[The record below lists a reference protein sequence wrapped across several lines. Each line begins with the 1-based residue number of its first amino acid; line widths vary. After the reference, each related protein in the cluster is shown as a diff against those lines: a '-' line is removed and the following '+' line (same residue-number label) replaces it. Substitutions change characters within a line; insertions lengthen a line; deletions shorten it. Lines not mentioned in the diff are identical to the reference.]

1 MDKNNE
7 RNFRRHRKSC
17 RLHWTVCC
25 LSLLLFSACT
35 TDTNLPDAEQADRL
49 PLSLQ
54 MELPK
59 QLTVVVTRAGEGK
72 ATTGNPT
79 RNGIEIKKVRVMQ
92 FDQTAPD
99 EDTYNIRKTYSKE
112 TTGTT
117 TDWFTQTD
125 GGLITINTSTTTF
138 WNRTSKFYII
148 ANAKELHSTSSGDG
162 TDISETAKEAVL
174 PTAYFTFPESDVTG
188 TEEPGILAYG
198 PVAYTEKTGTGSG
211 DAKPVAIF
219 ARLKCAYAKVT
230 VNYTAGTG
238 VSITALRVEN
248 IRTRIYPFPA
258 TGNSPTDAFMNV
270 DLTVNAGQTTYSF
283 FMPENLRGNGTST
296 TAKEKNQPDNGPTQ
310 SGSARN
316 LDYCTCIVLTGT
328 YNYYPNNTPENA
340 ANPISVEYRFYPGA
354 DMIRNYDIERGKHY
368 TLTLDL
374 KGANSADA
382 RVTITDGNVFTI
394 ADPDD
399 VTHKDDIVFGE

>member
-35 TDTNLPDAEQADRL
+35 TDTNLPDVEQADRL

-188 TEEPGILAYG
+188 TEDPGILAYG

-219 ARLKCAYAKVT
+219 ARLKRAYAKVT

-248 IRTRIYPFPA
+248 IPTRIYPFPA
-258 TGNSPTDAFMNV
+258 TGNSRQMH
-270 DLTVNAGQTTYSF
+270 L
-283 FMPENLRGNGTST
+283 
-296 TAKEKNQPDNGPTQ
+296 
-310 SGSARN
+310 
-316 LDYCTCIVLTGT
+316 
-328 YNYYPNNTPENA
+328 
-340 ANPISVEYRFYPGA
+340 
-354 DMIRNYDIERGKHY
+354 
-368 TLTLDL
+368 
-374 KGANSADA
+374 
-382 RVTITDGNVFTI
+382 
-394 ADPDD
+394 
-399 VTHKDDIVFGE
+399 

>member
-7 RNFRRHRKSC
+7 RTFRRHRKSC
-17 RLHWTVCC
+17 RLHWTVGC

-99 EDTYNIRKTYSKE
+99 DDTYNIRKTYSKE

-219 ARLKCAYAKVT
+219 ARLKRAYAKVT

-248 IRTRIYPFPA
+248 IPTRIYPFPA

-283 FMPENLRGNGTST
+283 FMPEKPAWQRHIYHCQG
-296 TAKEKNQPDNGPTQ
+296 ENQPDNGRRR
-310 SGSARN
+310 AA
-316 LDYCTCIVLTGT
+316 V
-328 YNYYPNNTPENA
+328 PELGLLHL
-340 ANPISVEYRFYPGA
+340 YR
-354 DMIRNYDIERGKHY
+354 
-368 TLTLDL
+368 
-374 KGANSADA
+374 
-382 RVTITDGNVFTI
+382 
-394 ADPDD
+394 PDRH
-399 VTHKDDIVFGE
+399 VQLLS

>member
-125 GGLITINTSTTTF
+125 GGLITIRKLS
-138 WNRTSKFYII
+138 
-148 ANAKELHSTSSGDG
+148 
-162 TDISETAKEAVL
+162 
-174 PTAYFTFPESDVTG
+174 
-188 TEEPGILAYG
+188 
-198 PVAYTEKTGTGSG
+198 
-211 DAKPVAIF
+211 
-219 ARLKCAYAKVT
+219 RL
-230 VNYTAGTG
+230 
-238 VSITALRVEN
+238 S
-248 IRTRIYPFPA
+248 
-258 TGNSPTDAFMNV
+258 
-270 DLTVNAGQTTYSF
+270 
-283 FMPENLRGNGTST
+283 
-296 TAKEKNQPDNGPTQ
+296 
-310 SGSARN
+310 
-316 LDYCTCIVLTGT
+316 
-328 YNYYPNNTPENA
+328 
-340 ANPISVEYRFYPGA
+340 
-354 DMIRNYDIERGKHY
+354 
-368 TLTLDL
+368 
-374 KGANSADA
+374 
-382 RVTITDGNVFTI
+382 
-394 ADPDD
+394 
-399 VTHKDDIVFGE
+399 